1 LPDLAQEARAFASMI
16 QRLLNT
22 TICDGP
28 TITAIVHP
36 SRPEV
41 YVGHGLTKTSL
52 ESQRFRVRRRNGK
65 TWCWL
70 NLSFR
75 LCLDDEQ
82 KYLTVRSSF
91 IGVYAENNDPS
102 CICHFDYERDKADYP
117 EAHLQVFGNSPSLEQ
132 VSTQAQER
140 GLHRLHFPVGGRR
153 YRPCLED
160 VIEFLIAERLAPGRP
175 GWQEVVREGREDFR
189 RMQLRAAIRNDALT
203 ARQMLAELDQAE
215 AKTRQLAKVPKARS
229 ASVSRSRPH

>member
-1 LPDLAQEARAFASMI
+1 MPDLAQEARAFAATI

-41 YVGHGLTKTSL
+41 YVGHGLTKISL
-52 ESQRFRVRRRNGK
+52 ESQRFRVRRGTGK

-75 LCLDDEQ
+75 LCLDDDQ
-82 KYLTVRSSF
+82 QYLTVRSSF
-91 IGVYAENNDPS
+91 IGIYAEDNDPS
-102 CICHFDYERDKADYP
+102 CLCHFDYERDKADYP
-117 EAHLQVFGNSPSLEQ
+117 EAHLQVFGDSQALETISPR
-132 VSTQAQER
+132 AQER

-153 YRPCLED
+153 YRPCMED
-160 VIEFLIAERLAPGRP
+160 VIEFLITEKLAPSRD
-175 GWQEVVREGREDFR
+175 GWQEVVRAGRENFR
-189 RMQLRAAIRNDALT
+189 RMQLRAAIRNDSDT
-203 ARQMLAELDQAE
+203 ARQMLGELDSGA
-215 AKTRQLAKVPKARS
+215 ARAAQLAKVPRAR
-229 ASVSRSRPH
+229 RPSTRRARTQ